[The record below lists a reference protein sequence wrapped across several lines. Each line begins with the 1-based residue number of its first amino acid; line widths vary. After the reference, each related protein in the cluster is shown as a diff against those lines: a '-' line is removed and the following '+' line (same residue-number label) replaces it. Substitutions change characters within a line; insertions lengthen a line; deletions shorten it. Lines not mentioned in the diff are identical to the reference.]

1 MKLELKHLAPYLPY
15 GLPFESGYFLVGLC
29 GSDPNKYNQE
39 GFETRMML
47 MSHEIDGRL
56 DWEAH
61 WNMDRPILRP
71 LSEAINQYQELQG
84 HESYC
89 DAWEEWFSH
98 LDDFEGKLGEA
109 NILAC
114 PYDLMQVLL
123 EEHID
128 VFGLIP
134 EGLAID
140 INTL

>member
-15 GLPFESGYFLVGLC
+15 GLKLLYENSKGEHIKIDLVTAHFTNEWT
-29 GSDPNKYNQE
+29 PNFHSK
-39 GFETRMML
+39 
-47 MSHEIDGRL
+47 
-56 DWEAH
+56 
-61 WNMDRPILRP
+61 PILRP
-71 LSEAINQYQELQG
+71 LSEAINQYQEVQG

-89 DAWEEWFSH
+89 DTWEEWFSH

-123 EEHID
+123 EKHID
-128 VFGLIP
+128 VFGLID

-140 INTL
+140 INNLEI